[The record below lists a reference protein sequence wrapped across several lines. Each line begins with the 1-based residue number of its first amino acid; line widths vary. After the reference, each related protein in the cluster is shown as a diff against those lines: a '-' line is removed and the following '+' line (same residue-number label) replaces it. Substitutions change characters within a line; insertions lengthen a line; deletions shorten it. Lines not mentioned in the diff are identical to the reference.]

1 MTTTVMRAHRVR
13 SAHLGSMQRWVLSA
27 HALAVLLVASVRVPA
42 ARAFCHARAARLV
55 SLQHWDHLAATSA
68 RLAVQMR
75 TRIQRLR
82 VQRVRLAGMLAVE
95 RRSVSSALRVRWTK
109 MGTQQLRATTALWA
123 LPGRHRRRTRSPH
136 ASPVLLVV
144 PIWTQTAPPTARTAP
159 SVTMQQSAHPHAPPA
174 PTLGSSMTIVTR
186 LLRAA
191 TQTSACRRV
200 VLDLRTMTVM
210 SSHRAWHVPMARMQL
225 EECSRSLDA

>member
-1 MTTTVMRAHRVR
+1 MQSLDTLVCARAVQLDESIRCLTERAWRHVTHAHKGPMQAWAHR
-13 SAHLGSMQRWVLSA
+13 SARF
-27 HALAVLLVASVRVPA
+27 ALVVLL
-42 ARAFCHARAARLV
+42 
-55 SLQHWDHLAATSA
+55 
-68 RLAVQMR
+68 MR

-82 VQRVRLAGMLAVE
+82 VLRVQVAHTLVVV
-95 RRSVSSALRVRWTK
+95 RRSATYALLVRS
-109 MGTQQLRATTALWA
+109 TQTTIPPLRATTALWA
-123 LPGRHRRRTRSPH
+123 SPGRHRRRTRSPH
-136 ASPVLLVV
+136 ASPALLVV